1 LKSSVLL
8 SLAGRGGGEGTR
20 SKVFFFSMFFGSLV
34 L

>member
-8 SLAGRGGGEGTR
+8 SLAGRGGGEGTQ
-20 SKVFFFSMFFGSLV
+20 SKVFFSMFFGSLV

>member
-8 SLAGRGGGEGTR
+8 SLAGRGGREGTR
-20 SKVFFFSMFFGSLV
+20 SKAFFFSMFFGSLV